1 MQVIK
6 TLQTRQPSCL
16 VEKHVQYL
24 SGDIVMSQVVYET
37 VKAPEAVRHDVEL
50 DDVVLEDVDDW
61 NPLKLSCQL
70 FRLED
75 VEKVEWTLILGI
87 GT

>member
-1 MQVIK
+1 MIK

-37 VKAPEAVRHDVEL
+37 VKAPEAVSHDVEL
-50 DDVVLEDVDDW
+50 DDVALEDVDDW
-61 NPLKLSCQL
+61 SLLKPDWQL

-75 VEKVEWTLILGI
+75 VEKVEWSLILGI